1 MAEIQL
7 CNITKCFDKATAVD
21 ELNLTIGDGELV
33 VLLGPTGAGKTTTL
47 RLIAGLEKP
56 ESGKLF
62 IGRRDV
68 THAPPADR
76 DIAMVFQEYSLYPH
90 FSVYDNLAFPLRSP
104 LRRLPEGQIREKVQQ
119 IAELLKIDHKLQN
132 KGTKLSGGEMQRV
145 SIGRALVRR
154 PAAFLMDEPLSSLD
168 AKLRDELRVELKRI
182 QIDLHATICY
192 VTHDQVEAMTLA
204 DRIGVLSEGRLLQV
218 GTPAEIYKKP
228 MNTYVAA
235 RLGSPSINLLPVG
248 SLGVDSVPRGTE
260 SLGIRPENLI
270 IGDVGLPTTIK
281 GVEHLGAETVMHL
294 SIDNYDMAALA
305 PPGKSFSA
313 GQRVSVSTLAE
324 KVLYFDR
331 AGDRIA

>member
-1 MAEIQL
+1 MAEVKL
-7 CNITKCFDKATAVD
+7 SNISKRFNGVAAVD
-21 ELNLTIGDGELV
+21 GLSLTIDDGELV

-56 ESGKLF
+56 ESGLVS
-62 IGRRDV
+62 IAHHDV
-68 THAPPADR
+68 TRTPPADR

-104 LRRLPEGQIREKVQQ
+104 LRRLPEEQIREKVHH
-119 IAELLKIDHKLQN
+119 IAELLKIEHKLKN

-145 SIGRALVRR
+145 SIGRALVRQ

-218 GTPAEIYKKP
+218 GSPAEIYKRP

-248 SLGVDSVPRGTE
+248 SLGFNSVPGGTE

-270 IGDVGLPTTIK
+270 IGDTGLPTTIR
-281 GVEHLGAETVMHL
+281 GVEHLGAETVMRL
-294 SIDNYDMAALA
+294 SIDNCEMAALA
-305 PPGKSFSA
+305 PPGKYFSA
-313 GQRVSVSTLAE
+313 GQRVFVSTIPE
-324 KVLYFDR
+324 KVLFFDR
-331 AGDRIA
+331 AGERIT